1 MTGFAEDF
9 EQEDRMNIRNQK
21 DPETGE
27 YRTLSWQAIL
37 LMGLNNDQVKGAI
50 IVSWR
55 ITNAVALLWITGW
68 LGTFGFPGPARALEV
83 LAIKDEAR
91 LARIEVIEQRMFD
104 LRVKQCEAI
113 KASESPRVYTIQL
126 QQLIDRYWQLTQRQ
140 PVLPICEELR

>member
-1 MTGFAEDF
+1 M
-9 EQEDRMNIRNQK
+9 RNR

-27 YRTLSWQAIL
+27 YRSLSWQALL

-55 ITNAVALLWITGW
+55 VTNAVCLLWITGL
-68 LGTFGFPGPARALEV
+68 LGVFGYPGPARAIEMMT
-83 LAIKDEAR
+83 IKDEAR
-91 LARIEVIEQRMFD
+91 LARVEVIEQRMFD

-113 KASESPRVYTIQL
+113 KANESPRVYTIQL

-140 PVLPICEELR
+140 PVLPLCEELR